1 MGSIELGVM
10 AGIALAAACGLRA
23 FLPLLAI
30 GLMARFGP
38 IRLEPSFAWLASDAA
53 LIALAAA
60 AILEMLGD
68 KIPVVDH
75 LLDFL
80 GSAIR
85 PAAGIIAVLGVL
97 PKLPPLIAAVIA
109 LAAGGGALGVHAMKA
124 KARLGST
131 VLTLG
136 HGNAIMS
143 IVEDFVT
150 VSLVLAALLAP
161 IIAFILIVPLVA
173 LGVGR
178 RPKRRAA

>member
-1 MGSIELGVM
+1 MGSLELGVM

-23 FLPLLAI
+23 FLPLLAV

-38 IRLEPSFAWLASDAA
+38 IELEASFAWLASDMA
-53 LIALAAA
+53 LIALGVAT
-60 AILEMLGD
+60 LFEMMGD

-80 GSAIR
+80 GSVIR
-85 PAAGIIAVLGVL
+85 PAAGIIAVLGVM
-97 PKLPPLIAAVIA
+97 PKMPALIAGLIA
-109 LAAGGGALGVHAMKA
+109 LIAGGGALGVHAMKA

-143 IVEDFVT
+143 VVEDFVT
-150 VSLVLAALLAP
+150 VGLVMAGLLAP
-161 IIAFILIVPLVA
+161 LIAFFLIVPL
-173 LGVGR
+173 LGLGLGR
-178 RPKRRAA
+178 RPKRYNT